1 MGNDKGGRSP
11 SATRAGSAKLS
22 WGTAS
27 TVMVPQPEELIADRK
42 KEELSSRLSKTFSED
57 VSGEWELV

>member
-1 MGNDKGGRSP
+1 
-11 SATRAGSAKLS
+11 
-22 WGTAS
+22 
-27 TVMVPQPEELIADRK
+27 MVPQPEELIADRK